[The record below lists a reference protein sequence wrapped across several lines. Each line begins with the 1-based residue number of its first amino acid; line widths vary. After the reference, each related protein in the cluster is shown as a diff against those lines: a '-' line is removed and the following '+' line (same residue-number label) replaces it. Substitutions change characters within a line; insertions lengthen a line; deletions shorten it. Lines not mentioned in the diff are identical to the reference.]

1 VALKRPQGLSDDH
14 WNGIE
19 AHETRL
25 DSAVQQDDRSGVVGA
40 AKELCECVA
49 SVVCAEQA
57 QTISTSD
64 DFAKVITSAHEA
76 LDRRPGRGAAVE
88 GSVRNI
94 AQSARKIAIEVNTLR
109 NEAGTGHGRSTVPIV
124 TRETATIAEQAA
136 RLWSSWALARL
147 DEVLRGEVAGLVQ
160 ELDTGG
166 GWRRGLLVERLAEVG
181 LGALHS
187 EDQHRLGVAVAR
199 RSTDGG
205 TFVVSEAGVSPLRHN
220 AESWPPSYRSGVA
233 AGLLLSASGRL
244 TLRGRFVP
252 DLAAIVALMD
262 ADEWRVLA
270 DQAATALWTPDLT
283 RDTDRQLQVAQLME
297 SLSAT
302 LDVDRRRGWDLL
314 EQRLRTEGDSAE

>member
-1 VALKRPQGLSDDH
+1 M
-14 WNGIE
+14 
-19 AHETRL
+19 
-25 DSAVQQDDRSGVVGA
+25 
-40 AKELCECVA
+40 
-49 SVVCAEQA
+49 
-57 QTISTSD
+57 
-64 DFAKVITSAHEA
+64 
-76 LDRRPGRGAAVE
+76 
-88 GSVRNI
+88 
-94 AQSARKIAIEVNTLR
+94 
-109 NEAGTGHGRSTVPIV
+109 
-124 TRETATIAEQAA
+124 
-136 RLWSSWALARL
+136 
-147 DEVLRGEVAGLVQ
+147 
-160 ELDTGG
+160 
-166 GWRRGLLVERLAEVG
+166 
-181 LGALHS
+181 
-187 EDQHRLGVAVAR
+187 
-199 RSTDGG
+199 
-205 TFVVSEAGVSPLRHN
+205 SEAGVSPLRHN